1 MKKHE
6 TIVLWFDEK
15 KTRRAPDATRFSEA
29 NKRAVDSIE
38 GGGGPTD
45 EGCLRCS
52 ITRSAQ

>member
-1 MKKHE
+1 MKKHD

-15 KTRRAPDATRFSEA
+15 ITRRVPVAARFSEA

-45 EGCLRCS
+45 EGCLPCS